1 MNKVEKER
9 LVSYRRWL
17 YTVELNETKLIAYN
31 CPKCLEKLQ
40 TTEAPEGETWDTF
53 SNCPFCG
60 SLLFKVTQGSTVKID
75 LILNI
80 GKKNQRNKLRLI
92 IQIFPRHLALVAG
105 RYQTDQ
111 TACIIATQEISDFRN
126 SVLMPGQR

>member
-9 LVSYRRWL
+9 LVNYRRWL
-17 YTVELNETKLIAYN
+17 YKAELNETKLIAYN
-31 CPKCLEKLQ
+31 CPKCLEKLL

-60 SLLFKVTQGSTVKID
+60 SLLFKVTQGATVKID

-80 GKKNQRNKLRLI
+80 GVKPDGKHKAAK
-92 IQIFPRHLALVAG
+92 PYA
-105 RYQTDQ
+105 
-111 TACIIATQEISDFRN
+111 E
-126 SVLMPGQR
+126 

>member
-1 MNKVEKER
+1 MNPVPWLQMTNMISYQG
-9 LVSYRRWL
+9 LVRTFLSYRRWL
-17 YTVELNETKLIAYN
+17 HTAELNETKLIAYN

-60 SLLFKVTQGSTVKID
+60 SLLFKVTQGATVKID

-80 GKKNQRNKLRLI
+80 GVKPDGKHKAAK
-92 IQIFPRHLALVAG
+92 PYAG
-105 RYQTDQ
+105 
-111 TACIIATQEISDFRN
+111 
-126 SVLMPGQR
+126 

>member
-9 LVSYRRWL
+9 LVNYRRWL
-17 YTVELNETKLIAYN
+17 YTAELNETKLIAYN

-80 GKKNQRNKLRLI
+80 GKKQPAEQSEADDTDI
-92 IQIFPRHLALVAG
+92 PPSPCPRC
-105 RYQTDQ
+105 RT
-111 TACIIATQEISDFRN
+111 ISDRPDGVHYCHSSN
-126 SVLMPGQR
+126 K

>member
-9 LVSYRRWL
+9 LVNYRRWL
-17 YTVELNETKLIAYN
+17 YQAELNETKLIAYN

-60 SLLFKVTQGSTVKID
+60 ALLFKVTQGHEVKID

-80 GKKNQRNKLRLI
+80 GKTNNGKQK
-92 IQIFPRHLALVAG
+92 
-105 RYQTDQ
+105 
-111 TACIIATQEISDFRN
+111 TAKYIS
-126 SVLMPGQR
+126 G